1 MEDRAGNGSRFDGLA
16 DLYNEARPHVP
27 EYPVRILSQYLGRK
41 PRRVVDLGCGPGIST
56 MVWQG
61 KCDEAIGIE
70 PNADMV
76 RVAQQ
81 KAGEGMRFCRAYG
94 NDTGLE
100 DECADIVV
108 SSQAFHWMEPESTL
122 AEINRI
128 LVPGGVFSTIDYE
141 WPPSSGWKAELAF
154 AEFGRKMAAIDPEGP
169 KQGIVRW
176 SKKDHLKHIREYG
189 HFVYTRELFFASE
202 EECSAKR
209 LLNMAMSRSSTQ
221 YILRHHPQE
230 AEPLMREFLQEAE
243 EILGKGTSFTAQI
256 SYRMRMGIKGEAE

>member
-189 HFVYTRELFFASE
+189 HFVYTRELFFA
-202 EECSAKR
+202 K
-209 LLNMAMSRSSTQ
+209 
-221 YILRHHPQE
+221 
-230 AEPLMREFLQEAE
+230 
-243 EILGKGTSFTAQI
+243 
-256 SYRMRMGIKGEAE
+256 